1 MRGIARPASNML
13 TTNKDFDASR
23 RRFFRGG
30 SNAEAVPRPPWAADE
45 ARFPELCTRCDLCID
60 GCPENIL
67 RRGSGGFPE
76 LDFRKG
82 GCTLCGA
89 CLEACE
95 PGALSITVHPPLPW
109 TMTVSDQCLSAQ
121 GITCR
126 ACGDECEQH
135 AIRFRLMVGGRAE
148 VTVVAE
154 ACNGCG
160 ACIRF
165 CPADAIRVESGSRSS
180 EVV

>member
-1 MRGIARPASNML
+1 ML
-13 TTNKDFDASR
+13 TTNKNFDASR

-30 SNAEAVPRPPWAADE
+30 SRAETVPRPPWAVDE
-45 ARFPELCTRCDLCID
+45 ARFSEVCTRCNACID
-60 GCPENIL
+60 GCPEGIL
-67 RRGSGGFPE
+67 WRGSGGFPE

-109 TMTVSDQCLSAQ
+109 TMTVSDKCFSGQ

-126 ACGDECEQH
+126 ACGDECERR

-148 VTVVAE
+148 VTVVEA

-165 CPADAIRVESGSRSS
+165 CPADAIRAVPGSRSS